1 MHLTQRLRKVN
12 VAFEEMEVHHVS
24 FILYPQFFSLR
35 RISQQYMAEIISDR
49 KNHSGN
55 EKKYDLL
62 SGLLDASE
70 GEFDGDGKLTDSE
83 VLGE

>member
-1 MHLTQRLRKVN
+1 
-12 VAFEEMEVHHVS
+12 
-24 FILYPQFFSLR
+24 
-35 RISQQYMAEIISDR
+35 MAEIISDR